1 MLAQR
6 VEEGVGARAVKA
18 FTQTTSLTTK
28 PHHPGK
34 LEPYASPP
42 LSPEAHWSLD
52 LDPGRRVLWDRLR
65 GMDGDSRRM
74 KQHDPSSFTT
84 SSGSTR
90 RGVPSSSRGAADRFR
105 QHGQPSARGNHPGL
119 SQAATRS
126 RLSGYMDYGYTAFQG
141 DSLHGDELQ
150 PYPTTLRE
158 QQRQQSIQQPFA
170 AYESEMVYNLSQQGP
185 TQNPYEVVP
194 QYPARQS
201 AAIDAL
207 SSQFAVPQYFPTN
220 EPMATGVP
228 AEVSPYLNS
237 HLSSSAYNQPGP
249 IGRSS
254 AMQPFP
260 ATMAEFTPVGT
271 TVRRLEQPAMSQ
283 QQQHH
288 HSQQQQQQHVTVDS
302 TNWNEE
308 YGRFQR
314 ALRSTF
320 DHIRAGRLV
329 EAGRSLLEIS
339 EWLVTNARELG
350 ILSDH
355 PIPNYDRL
363 QLWNDFNICWL
374 AACQRQKDMTQ
385 EVLRTGHQPS
395 NTSMLSNDR
404 LDDMGRELIQ
414 LCDQMEQHGLVDY
427 QMGIWEEEI
436 LCVLGE
442 CIDLL
447 ESRPD
452 NVRTHGVSAGAATTS
467 RS

>member
-1 MLAQR
+1 MR
-6 VEEGVGARAVKA
+6 ARGVKA

-28 PHHPGK
+28 LHHPGK

-52 LDPGRRVLWDRLR
+52 LDPGRRVSWDRLR

-126 RLSGYMDYGYTAFQG
+126 RLSGYMDYGYTDTAFQG

-194 QYPARQS
+194 QYPTRQS

-207 SSQFAVPQYFPTN
+207 PSQFAVPQYFPTN

-228 AEVSPYLNS
+228 AEVSPYLHS

-271 TVRRLEQPAMSQ
+271 TARRLEQPATSQQQQ

-288 HSQQQQQQHVTVDS
+288 YSQQQQQQQQHVTADS
-302 TNWNEE
+302 SDLNEE

-314 ALRSTF
+314 VLRSTF

-350 ILSDH
+350 ILSDD
-355 PIPNYDRL
+355 PMFYSDRL

-395 NTSMLSNDR
+395 NTSTLSSDR

-414 LCDQMEQHGLVDY
+414 LCDQTEQHGLVDY

-452 NVRTHGVSAGAATTS
+452 NVRAHGVSAAAATTS

>member
-1 MLAQR
+1 
-6 VEEGVGARAVKA
+6 
-18 FTQTTSLTTK
+18 S
-28 PHHPGK
+28 GK

-52 LDPGRRVLWDRLR
+52 LNPARMVSRGRLR
-65 GMDGDSRRM
+65 GMGGDSRRM

-84 SSGSTR
+84 SSGQTR
-90 RGVPSSSRGAADRFR
+90 RGVPSASHGAADRFR
-105 QHGQPSARGNHPGL
+105 QHGQSSTRGNHPGL
-119 SQAATRS
+119 SQTATRS
-126 RLSGYMDYGYTAFQG
+126 RLSAYMEYGYTDTAFQ
-141 DSLHGDELQ
+141 DDPLHGNELQ

-170 AYESEMVYNLSQQGP
+170 AYESEMVYNLGQQGP

-228 AEVSPYLNS
+228 AEVSPYLNPQVS
-237 HLSSSAYNQPGP
+237 PSAYNQARPF
-249 IGRSS
+249 GRSS

-260 ATMAEFTPVGT
+260 ATMAEFTPVGAT
-271 TVRRLEQPAMSQ
+271 ARRLEQQETSQ
-283 QQQHH
+283 QQQH
-288 HSQQQQQQHVTVDS
+288 HSQQQQQHVIPDS
-302 TNWNEE
+302 TNLNEE

-314 ALRSTF
+314 VLRSTF

-350 ILSDH
+350 ILSDE
-355 PIPNYDRL
+355 PMFYSDRL
-363 QLWNDFNICWL
+363 QLWNNFNICWL
-374 AACQRQKDMTQ
+374 AVCQKQKDMTL
-385 EVLRTGHQPS
+385 ELLGAGHQPS
-395 NTSMLSNDR
+395 NTSMLSSDR
-404 LDDMGRELIQ
+404 LDDMGRKLIQ

-442 CIDLL
+442 CIDLI
-447 ESRPD
+447 ESRPS
-452 NVRTHGVSAGAATTS
+452 NMRTHGVNAAAAATS

>member
-1 MLAQR
+1 MSGR
-6 VEEGVGARAVKA
+6 GVGTHVVTA

-28 PHHPGK
+28 HHNPGK

-52 LDPGRRVLWDRLR
+52 LDPARRVSWDRLR

-84 SSGSTR
+84 SSGQTR

-126 RLSGYMDYGYTAFQG
+126 RLSAYMDYGYTDTAFQG

-170 AYESEMVYNLSQQGP
+170 AYESEMVYNLGQQGP

-228 AEVSPYLNS
+228 AEGSPYLNP
-237 HLSSSAYNQPGP
+237 HLSPSAYNQPGP

-271 TVRRLEQPAMSQ
+271 TARRLEQQETSQ
-283 QQQHH
+283 QQ
-288 HSQQQQQQHVTVDS
+288 QQQQQQHVIPDS
-302 TNWNEE
+302 TNLNEE

-314 ALRSTF
+314 VLRSTF

-350 ILSDH
+350 ILSDD
-355 PIPNYDRL
+355 PMFYSDRL

-374 AACQRQKDMTQ
+374 AVCQRQKDMTQ

-395 NTSMLSNDR
+395 NTSMLSSDR

-436 LCVLGE
+436 LCGKNPTLVEKEILFKKF
-442 CIDLL
+442 
-447 ESRPD
+447 
-452 NVRTHGVSAGAATTS
+452 GAAV
-467 RS
+467 